1 MEDTPPPPPL
11 TKTHVDLVYTVFYTG
26 EGGNPPINPPYSNF
40 SSQTTWLIQVW
51 LFQSIIPPLCKNNDL
66 MSWATHCRFSWLV
79 ILASFLR
86 IWQHHIH
93 TLVSYRGKVFNPVMH
108 YPENRSQFWLQLRI
122 SKAISW
128 GNYIYSATHL
138 QMQRCLPAR
147 TDLRNAHST
156 YSYIL
161 SNYETIATP
170 LLLVNGSGWPY
181 VHVRRCL
188 RKLTGMLMTCPS
200 LAL

>member
-11 TKTHVDLVYTVFYTG
+11 TNTHMDLVYTVFYTG

-40 SSQTTWLIQVW
+40 SSQTTHMTCSSVALP
-51 LFQSIIPPLCKNNDL
+51 SIIPPLCKNNVYTYL

-79 ILASFLR
+79 ILASFLS

-93 TLVSYRGKVFNPVMH
+93 TLVSNRGKVFNPAMR

-161 SNYETIATP
+161 SNYEAIATP
-170 LLLVNGSGWPY
+170 LLLVNGSGW
-181 VHVRRCL
+181 L
-188 RKLTGMLMTCPS
+188 RTCT
-200 LAL
+200 